1 MKTDS
6 FRLVLNIVTL
16 AGGVLLVNSAAGAV
30 SGINTP
36 AGSYAQIQFLD
47 TTSLDP
53 FSNPGVTSLSQT
65 VSPWT
70 GATYSLAL
78 TTDPVTF
85 DIAQGD
91 ITASVILG
99 NYDIAFNNIVLNQMP
114 VNTGFAHLIFDFS
127 VEFQLDAFGLA
138 SQPTLYPN
146 FLING
151 TVQPTAGSFA
161 AVGGFIDYYGVN
173 TAGTYTVMETV
184 NYNAF
189 FNTPGNFSA
198 LISGVPVNGV
208 TANLV
213 GNTTLTLVGQFNF
226 MVDPASIS
234 VQSVPVPEPAS
245 GLLLGVAGLAGFLW
259 RRLARP
265 GVRSWS

>member
-6 FRLVLNIVTL
+6 LRLSLLTLAL
-16 AGGVLLVNSAAGAV
+16 AGGMFLADSARAAV
-30 SGINTP
+30 SSINTP
-36 AGSYAQIQFLD
+36 AGSFAQIQFID

-53 FSNPGVTSLSQT
+53 LLTPGITSINQSI
-65 VSPWT
+65 SPWT
-70 GATYSLAL
+70 GATYSLAS

-114 VNTGFAHLIFDFS
+114 GNTGFAHLIFDFS
-127 VEFQLDAFGLA
+127 VEFQLDAFGLP

-151 TVQPTAGSFA
+151 TVQPAAGSFA

-184 NYNAF
+184 NYNAL

-213 GNTTLTLVGQFNF
+213 GNTTLTLVGQLNF

-245 GLLLGVAGLAGFLW
+245 SLLLGVAGLTGFLW
-259 RRLARP
+259 RRRALSAAR
-265 GVRSWS
+265 S